1 MIVILAVVPPGLNT
15 FTNTVK
21 SLVFLKHFESHQI
34 IWYKYVFMYINIHI
48 YKQVVYLKYM
58 QGKIVNYTPVKLG
71 KKI

>member
-34 IWYKYVFMYINIHI
+34 IWYKYVFMYACPLHTRFINIHVI
-48 YKQVVYLKYM
+48 
-58 QGKIVNYTPVKLG
+58 
-71 KKI
+71 